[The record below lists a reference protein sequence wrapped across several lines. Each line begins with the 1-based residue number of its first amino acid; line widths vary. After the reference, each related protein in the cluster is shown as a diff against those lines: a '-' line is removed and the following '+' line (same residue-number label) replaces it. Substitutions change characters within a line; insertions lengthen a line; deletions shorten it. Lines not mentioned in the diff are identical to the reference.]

1 MMDESS
7 KVHEDKIKLKIIHFV
22 SNTDN
27 QETFD
32 NEFSYRLILNDAEV
46 VFNES
51 YVTLKDLISYYKT
64 PRIFPV
70 FFQ

>member
-7 KVHEDKIKLKIIHFV
+7 KVHEDKIKLKIIDFV

-32 NEFSYRLILNDAEV
+32 NEFSYRLI
-46 VFNES
+46 
-51 YVTLKDLISYYKT
+51 
-64 PRIFPV
+64 
-70 FFQ
+70 